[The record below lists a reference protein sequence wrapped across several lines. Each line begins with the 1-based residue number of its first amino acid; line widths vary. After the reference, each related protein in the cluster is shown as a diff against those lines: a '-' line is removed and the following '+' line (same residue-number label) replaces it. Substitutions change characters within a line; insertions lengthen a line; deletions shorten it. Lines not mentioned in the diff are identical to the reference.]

1 MMSAPT
7 LPTGAVRCPGVC
19 ADGEA
24 CQALVVSAT
33 GPGAG
38 SHWRTAH
45 YGPHS
50 ARCDEGAIRDAV
62 VKGQDPA
69 PVVRALHERSG
80 ITQDWIDAL
89 RLATG
94 ISDEEFARWSAGV
107 WERWARFHAAI
118 QDGEPARLATGLPKR
133 VYYSGLIN
141 PDDRVALS
149 TTPPQATGWRRPY
162 PSLGE
167 VRLAT
172 DMRIFDNDY
181 VRLAG
186 DMFGV
191 NLDAVEQVC
200 AISADQA
207 RGIEPDVTVGQ
218 VGLWGVLLPQGQRNV
233 IAQITELVVAGVRS
247 WGQEAL
253 TDLLGQPTT
262 EEHPDDDNSQGGST
276 LGWSWAGATPEGWW
290 MA

>member
-1 MMSAPT
+1 MSEQTPLT
-7 LPTGAVRCPGVC
+7 PVMPCQGVR
-19 ADGEA
+19 ADGNQ
-24 CQALVVSAT
+24 CQTLLVPAA
-33 GPGAG
+33 GPGTG
-38 SHWRTAH
+38 LHWRTAH
-45 YGPHS
+45 NGPH
-50 ARCDEGAIRDAV
+50 AVGCDEGSIRDV
-62 VKGQDPA
+62 VAKGQDPA

-80 ITQDWIDAL
+80 RIQDWIDAL

-162 PSLGE
+162 PCLGE
-167 VRLAT
+167 VRLAA

-207 RGIEPDVTVGQ
+207 RGLEPDVIVGQ
-218 VGLWGVLLPQGQRNV
+218 VGLWGVLLPQGENQV
-233 IAQITELVVAGVRS
+233 IAQVTELVVTGVRS

-262 EEHPDDDNSQGGST
+262 EEEPDDDNSQGGST